1 MRIKCGYG
9 DAALA
14 SPFARPP
21 PSRRFV
27 SNPRIVNRKLH
38 RWGAL
43 VVALP
48 FLVVLVSGLL
58 LQVKKQVAWV
68 QPPEQRSDVR
78 TPVASFDQLLTA
90 ARSIPEA
97 GVRTW
102 DDVDRLDVRPGKG
115 IVKLQSL
122 TRWEIQLDLET
133 ARVLQVAYRRTDFI
147 ESLHDGSWFSEPA
160 KLGVF
165 LPSALIVTALW
176 VTGMYMALVHYR
188 AKARRRRA

>member
-1 MRIKCGYG
+1 
-9 DAALA
+9 
-14 SPFARPP
+14 
-21 PSRRFV
+21 V
-27 SNPRIVNRKLH
+27 SNPRILNRKLH

-43 VVALP
+43 AIALP
-48 FLVVLVSGLL
+48 FLVVLVSGVL

-90 ARSIPEA
+90 AQSIPEA

-122 TRWEIQLDLET
+122 TSWEIQLDLET
-133 ARVLQVAYRRTDFI
+133 ARVLQVAYRRTDLI

-160 KLGVF
+160 KLWVF